1 MNKYIFSAKL
11 AGWLMFNES
20 VPKNIRKDSKD
31 ERFWVFIFEESDNLE
46 RLIKMYKEE
55 CLKEKRR

>member
-1 MNKYIFSAKL
+1 
-11 AGWLMFNES
+11 MFNEL

-46 RLIKMYKEE
+46 CLIKTYKEE
-55 CLKEKRR
+55 RLKEK

>member
-11 AGWLMFNES
+11 AGWLMFNEL

-46 RLIKMYKEE
+46 CLIKTYKEE
-55 CLKEKRR
+55 RLKEK